1 MKLNQKTVKKII
13 KYFSKK
19 PEVAAVYL
27 YGSYA
32 RGEATK
38 DSDIGLG
45 VVLKG
50 KRFYQFNETNKLNLS
65 TKLSPLL
72 KQKVKTQ
79 NLAAC
84 PVDFAYK
91 VICKRKLIYS
101 ADEKARIAFEEKLF
115 RNYFDLKPALDE
127 YYKYNPRKS

>member
-1 MKLNQKTVKKII
+1 MKLNNKATDQIV
-13 KYFSKK
+13 KYFKKK
-19 PEVAAVYL
+19 PKVAAVYL

-32 RGEATK
+32 RGDAKK
-38 DSDIGLG
+38 DSDIDLG

-65 TKLSPLL
+65 TELSTLL

-84 PVDFAYK
+84 PVEFAYK
-91 VICKRKLIYS
+91 VISERKLIHS

-127 YYKYNPRKS
+127 YYKYNQRKS